1 MFRFVAG
8 RFIEKSG
15 EVFGIMIAAMIVAVI
30 AFEVVRPV
38 VGA

>member
-15 EVFGIMIAAMIVAVI
+15 EVLLIMIASMMGAVL